1 MENQQCPH
9 TMQKGAQEARI
20 VALEKGVGDLK
31 DSMNDLED
39 SLEAKINVV
48 RTMAQNSATKII
60 EDKASQSGFIKG
72 MHMTATLIGYSIIIV
87 SLILAGKFTG
97 ATESILKLLSGK
109 GL

>member
-1 MENQQCPH
+1 MEKQQCPH
-9 TMQKGAQEARI
+9 TMQMGSHEARI
-20 VALEKGVGDLK
+20 VALEKG
-31 DSMNDLED
+31 MTDLEN
-39 SLEAKINVV
+39 SLESKISQV
-48 RTMAQNSATKII
+48 TLMAQNNALKLI

-97 ATESILKLLSGK
+97 ATESFIKLLSGK